1 MKLDLYISEL
11 DIMLN
16 QHQQSRRNFIKTTGF
31 AFTTSFISSE
41 NTINS
46 IAASFSSTSL
56 LDPPQ
61 LAQGIRVGD
70 VLSDRAIVW
79 SRSNCSAKMIVKYS
93 FYFINKQGE
102 F

>member
-1 MKLDLYISEL
+1 
-11 DIMLN
+11 MLN

-56 LDPPQ
+56 LDLPQ

-79 SRSNCSAKMIVKYS
+79 SRANCSAKMVVKYS
-93 FYFINKQGE
+93 LYPDFKDSILILIVL
-102 F
+102 

>member
-1 MKLDLYISEL
+1 MHFDLYISEL

-16 QHQQSRRNFIKTTGF
+16 QHQQSRRNFIKTTGI
-31 AFTTSFISSE
+31 AFTTSFIASE

-46 IAASFSSTSL
+46 IATSLSSKPL

-79 SRSNCSAKMIVKYS
+79 SRSNCSAKMIVK
-93 FYFINKQGE
+93 
-102 F
+102 